1 VTPIDLA
8 PAFHTVVLGAVLVA
22 SVAAC
27 DNGLGTTRTGPFD
40 RDELVLCEPG
50 TTSLGVFSMG
60 GGRMRIEVV
69 GGCGDARTCVG
80 TDTYAP
86 RSWATVR
93 ASGRD
98 LSIEGCASISA
109 LAGTAVEVSF
119 ENEDGVADE
128 RYELPIRGACL
139 DAGVMGCRATSDG
152 GLDGGPV
159 VVRDSGLD
167 ASTLGDAAA
176 DAP

>member
-1 VTPIDLA
+1 VTPNDLA
-8 PAFHTVVLGAVLVA
+8 PAIRTLVIGAAFVA
-22 SVAAC
+22 VVAAC

-50 TTSLGVFSMG
+50 TTSLGVFTMG

-93 ASGRD
+93 ASGRE

-109 LAGTAVEVSF
+109 LAGAAV
-119 ENEDGVADE
+119 
-128 RYELPIRGACL
+128 
-139 DAGVMGCRATSDG
+139 
-152 GLDGGPV
+152 
-159 VVRDSGLD
+159 
-167 ASTLGDAAA
+167 
-176 DAP
+176 